1 MGLVNGIFPADTF
14 WEDVQA
20 YARQFV
26 PPAKASKAVGRIKR
40 CVQSGVEVGFQDA
53 LALERE
59 MQQQL
64 FESQDAKEGLQA
76 YVEKRVPSF
85 RGH

>member
-1 MGLVNGIFPADTF
+1 
-14 WEDVQA
+14 
-20 YARQFV
+20 
-26 PPAKASKAVGRIKR
+26 VGRIKR
-40 CVQSGVEVGFQDA
+40 SVQSGAEVSFQDA

-59 MQQQL
+59 LQQQL

-76 YVEKRVPSF
+76 YLEKRVPSF